1 MILDIKGLNK
11 SFKSPVKAEGLSGR
25 VKSLFKGEYR
35 EIRAVRDLSLSVP
48 RGEMLAIIGPNGA
61 GKTTTIN
68 LMTGIIKPDEGKHF
82 RTRARIT
89 TGQPPYKTLTYGLSR
104 SFQVVSL
111 FEEMNV
117 LENVAI
123 GVQSAQGLR
132 GNLFKNFKTNRQIR
146 EKSEFILDMVGLLD
160 KRDFP
165 VGAISHGDRKI
176 LDIGMALSRRPETL
190 LLDEPMSGLAKNE
203 RFRITDLI
211 EKLRK
216 SMTVIVVE
224 HDMDVVF
231 KISEKILVLHQGGVL
246 AFDTPDAV
254 ANNEKVQSVY
264 LKG

>member
-1 MILDIKGLNK
+1 MTILSITDLKK
-11 SFKSPVKAEGLSGR
+11 SFGSNLVTNDVCVDFK
-25 VKSLFKGEYR
+25 KGEL
-35 EIRAVRDLSLSVP
+35 VS
-48 RGEMLAIIGPNGA
+48 IIGPNGA
-61 GKTTTIN
+61 GKTTLFN
-68 LMTGIIKPDEGKHF
+68 LLTGMIKPDGGKVLYKGQD
-82 RTRARIT
+82 IT
-89 TGQPPYKTLTYGLSR
+89 GLQPYQTLKYGLSR

-123 GVQSAQGLR
+123 GIQSRLGLR
-132 GNLFKNFKTNRQIR
+132 GNLLKNFKANRKIR
-146 EKSEFILDMVGLLD
+146 EQSENILDMLGLLE

-176 LDIGMALSRRPETL
+176 LDIGMALSSRPETL

-211 EKLRK
+211 EKLRQ
-216 SMTVIVVE
+216 SMTLIIVE

-246 AFDTPDAV
+246 AFDTPGAV
-254 ANNEKVQSVY
+254 SNNKEVQSVY

>member
-1 MILDIKGLNK
+1 MTILSVNNLKK
-11 SFKSPVKAEGLSGR
+11 SFGSNLVTNDVCVDFKEGELVS
-25 VKSLFKGEYR
+25 
-35 EIRAVRDLSLSVP
+35 
-48 RGEMLAIIGPNGA
+48 IIGPNGA
-61 GKTTTIN
+61 GKTTFFN
-68 LMTGIIKPDEGKHF
+68 LLTGMIKPDGGKVLYKGQD
-82 RTRARIT
+82 IT
-89 TGQPPYKTLTYGLSR
+89 GLPPYKTLTYGLSR

-123 GVQSAQGLR
+123 GVQSALGLR
-132 GNLFKNFKTNRQIR
+132 GNLFRNFKNNRKIR
-146 EKSEFILDMVGLLD
+146 EKSEFILDMVGLLE

-211 EKLRK
+211 EKLRQ
-216 SMTVIVVE
+216 SMTLIVVE

-246 AFDTPDAV
+246 AFDTPEAV

>member
-1 MILDIKGLNK
+1 MTILSVNNLKK
-11 SFKSPVKAEGLSGR
+11 SFGSNLVTNDVCVDFKEGELVS
-25 VKSLFKGEYR
+25 
-35 EIRAVRDLSLSVP
+35 
-48 RGEMLAIIGPNGA
+48 IIGPNGA
-61 GKTTTIN
+61 GKTTFFN
-68 LMTGIIKPDEGKHF
+68 LLTGMIKPDGGKVLYKG
-82 RTRARIT
+82 RDIT
-89 TGQPPYKTLTYGLSR
+89 GLPPYKTLNYGLSR

-123 GVQSAQGLR
+123 GVQSALGLR
-132 GNLFKNFKTNRQIR
+132 GNLFRNFKTNRQIR

-216 SMTVIVVE
+216 SMTLIVVE

>member
-1 MILDIKGLNK
+1 MTILSINNLRK
-11 SFKSPVKAEGLSGR
+11 SFGSNLVTNDVCVDFKEGELVS
-25 VKSLFKGEYR
+25 
-35 EIRAVRDLSLSVP
+35 
-48 RGEMLAIIGPNGA
+48 IIGPNGA
-61 GKTTTIN
+61 GKTTFFN
-68 LMTGIIKPDEGKHF
+68 LLTGMIKPDAGKVLYKGQD
-82 RTRARIT
+82 IT
-89 TGQPPYKTLTYGLSR
+89 GLPPYKTLTYGLSR

-123 GVQSAQGLR
+123 GVQSDLGLR

-146 EKSEFILDMVGLLD
+146 EKSEFILDMVGLLE

-216 SMTVIVVE
+216 SMTLIVVE